1 MFFNIFLV
9 YLQYINII
17 NMKKYKFKSYD
28 YTNIIDNISHDLYKD
43 SVILSSRLEDNIL
56 YIEFLKAN
64 EEIETISISL
74 DELIEMNEINFNA
87 YETLSV

>member
-1 MFFNIFLV
+1 MFFKKILV

-28 YTNIIDNISHDLYKD
+28 YTNIIDNISHDLYKNGI
-43 SVILSSRLEDNIL
+43 ILSSRLEDNIF

-74 DELIEMNEINFNA
+74 DEFIEMNEINFNPH
-87 YETLSV
+87 ETLSV